1 MNKKIILSLLVLIA
15 LCVCGSAAIIAGFF
29 IISPAT
35 PASTTTPTIEVQAPP
50 MPESA
55 VQPVTPMET
64 PAAPAHSLADASSL
78 PVELSLQMDE
88 IQDQVI
94 AIRGLN
100 AKEPVVRDLLSTAEL
115 QEKVKT
121 DFFKD
126 YTAEDAR
133 DDSLFLTTLGMIP
146 EGFDL
151 LDLYLRLYSEQIA
164 GYYDSE
170 TKEMYVVGDGDFGG
184 IERMTYAHEYTHTL
198 QDQNYDLK
206 NGLKLDDEYCR
217 GNNEYCSAV
226 TALLEGDAT
235 FTEQTWMQQSANE
248 QDRQDME
255 AFYGTYSS
263 PVYDSSPD
271 YIQSDLLFPYLKGLE
286 FVYSLNDRGGYAL
299 VEQAFQNPPVTTEQ
313 ILHPDKYPSEKA
325 VPVDLPDLRSVLP
338 PGWEEVEKMEM
349 GEWYTYL
356 ILAKGQD
363 AKYQLLDSIAR
374 KAAAGWGGDRY
385 ALYRE
390 TQSGKAIFVLRTV
403 WDTQN
408 DADEFWLAIKEYG
421 EERWGAPGQ
430 SEGKLMRW
438 AAVKEGQVLIRQ
450 TGQETIWLIT
460 PDSDTQT
467 VILSALPQS
476 N

>member
-1 MNKKIILSLLVLIA
+1 MNKKIILSLLILIT
-15 LCVCGSAAIIAGFF
+15 LCVCGAIAIIAGFF
-29 IISPAT
+29 IVSPIT
-35 PASTTTPTIEVQAPP
+35 PGLTTTPTEEVQEPP
-50 MPESA
+50 LPESA
-55 VQPVTPMET
+55 AQPVTT
-64 PAAPAHSLADASSL
+64 AVPAHPLADPSSL
-78 PVELSLQMDE
+78 PVELALQMDE
-88 IQDQVI
+88 IQQQVI

-100 AKEPVVRDLLSTAEL
+100 AKKPVIRDLLSAGEL
-115 QEKVKT
+115 QQKVKT

-170 TKEMYVVGDGDFGG
+170 TKEMYVVGDDDFGG

-217 GNNEYCSAV
+217 TNNEYCSAV

-235 FTEQTWMQQSANE
+235 YTEQAWMLKSASE
-248 QDRQDME
+248 QDRQEME

-271 YIQSDLLFPYLKGLE
+271 YIQTDLLFPYLKGLE

-299 VEQAFQNPPVTTEQ
+299 VEQAFQDPPVTTEQ

-325 VPVDLPDLRSVLP
+325 LHVDLPDLSGVLP
-338 PGWEEVEKMEM
+338 SGWEELKNMEM

-363 AKYQLLDSIAR
+363 ASYQLLDSIAR
-374 KAAAGWGGDRY
+374 KASAGWGGDRY

-390 TQSGKAIFVLRTV
+390 TKSGKAIFLLRSV

-408 DADEFWLAIKEYG
+408 DVDEFWLAIKEYG
-421 EERWGAPGQ
+421 EERWGTPAL
-430 SEGKLMRW
+430 SAEKSMSW
-438 AAVKEGQVLIRQ
+438 AAVKEGQVTIRQ
-450 TGQETIWLIT
+450 AGQETIWLIT
-460 PDSDTQT
+460 PDSVTQT
-467 VILSALPQS
+467 AILATMPQF

>member
-1 MNKKIILSLLVLIA
+1 MNKKIIFSLLILIA
-15 LCVCGSAAIIAGFF
+15 LCVCGTVVIIAGFF
-29 IISPAT
+29 IISPIAPVIT
-35 PASTTTPTIEVQAPP
+35 STPTEEERIPP
-50 MPESA
+50 MPDSA
-55 VQPVTPMET
+55 GQPVTPMKT
-64 PAAPAHSLADASSL
+64 PDVPSHTLADANNI
-78 PVELSLQMDE
+78 PIDLSIQMDG
-88 IQDQVI
+88 IQEQVI
-94 AIRGLN
+94 SIRGLN
-100 AKEPVVRDLLSTAEL
+100 AKGPVVRDLLSSSEL
-115 QEKVKT
+115 QQKVKT

-126 YTAEDAR
+126 YSAEDAR

-151 LDLYLRLYSEQIA
+151 LDLYVRLYSEQIA
-164 GYYDSE
+164 GYYDSD
-170 TKEMYVVGDGDFGG
+170 TKEMYVVGDSDFGG

-217 GNNEYCSAV
+217 TNNEYCSAV

-235 FTEQTWMQQSANE
+235 FTEQAWMQKSASE
-248 QDRQDME
+248 QDRKEME
-255 AFYGTYSS
+255 AFYVTYSS
-263 PVYDSSPD
+263 PVFDSSPD

-299 VEQAFQNPPVTTEQ
+299 VDQAFQNPPVTTEQ

-325 VPVDLPDLRSVLP
+325 LPVELPDLSSVLP
-338 PGWEEVEKMEM
+338 SGWVEIKNMEL

-356 ILAKGQD
+356 ILSKGQD
-363 AKYQLLDSIAR
+363 ASYQLLDSIAR

-390 TQSGKAIFVLRTV
+390 SQTGKAIFLLRTR

-408 DADEFWLAIKEYG
+408 DADEFWLAIKQYG
-421 EERWGAPGQ
+421 EERWGIPAQ
-430 SEGKLMRW
+430 SEGKKLNW
-438 AAVKEGQVLIRQ
+438 TDVKEGQVLIRQ
-450 TGQETIWLIT
+450 IGQETIWLIT
-460 PDSDTQT
+460 PNSDTQT
-467 VILSALPQS
+467 AILATLPQP